1 MVSIVIA
8 FFLVGIYAWRML
20 RRAQKIL
27 NNMMERVCTARVA
40 HMFRLDAK

>member
-1 MVSIVIA
+1 MVAIVVA

-27 NNMMERVCTARVA
+27 DSMMTRV
-40 HMFRLDAK
+40 